1 MSSASKVVAVAALLA
16 ILAAAFWFAN
26 SERAPDLPTAEAAES
41 ESKPAADLALPDAV
55 TAPERE
61 SVAPQAPPATTKP
74 APNDASLSVSK
85 DKPSTDL
92 IARVRARF
100 VDPAGQPW
108 DRVSFSDASDGD
120 PSTTAGPDGRAE
132 LVFEHLRGERDQN
145 IQFVA
150 SREGCATRAMRGT
163 LVPGQ
168 LLDLGEVVIER
179 ECRIQGLVH
188 DNKDKGLADITVG
201 LALVDIRESN
211 MARLRRHGSSVFDRS
226 IVAKS
231 DERGH
236 FDLRGIPAGSWRLWG
251 KGDARGYGVSEPFE
265 LHAGE
270 QKLDL
275 DFEVPALLAT
285 DSIQGIVL
293 DPAGQGVPG
302 ANLSI
307 SYTSDHESGTSGENA
322 RPDGTFEILIQ
333 LDLLNDLVASDK
345 DHRWGDAALRD
356 VPPGARG
363 LVLQLQDPSAQP
375 KAKLRIH
382 GPGNEPVREAKV
394 ESRAGKPNSYTSNF
408 VATKELDP
416 GTYEFQVPLA
426 SFGMAVSAQGYLGSE
441 LIKFDPASFPAETE
455 VALALAPVL
464 RGRVRAD
471 GKAIEGA
478 VIEAKREHKRGT
490 LTFNGFP
497 CLMAPHE
504 QVHTKSAADG
514 SFSLP
519 LESQEAVYLRCTALG
534 FASTVVG
541 PFDVGGSPAPIDI
554 ELNAGGAIEGRVR
567 GKDGNPVVGAIV
579 GVTCGDGHP
588 RTMRSGHDGV
598 FRFEGLSTRGWIV
611 IERDIEFRTDYTNT
625 NSNDEESHVDWSCE
639 VTAGRTTYRDLVLD
653 H

>member
-1 MSSASKVVAVAALLA
+1 MSSATKVVAVGAMLA

-26 SERAPDLPTAEAAES
+26 SEQAPDLPTAEAAEPD
-41 ESKPAADLALPDAV
+41 SKPAAQPALPDAV

-61 SVAPQAPPATTKP
+61 SVTPEATPDATKP
-74 APNDASLSVSK
+74 AANEAPSPTSK

-92 IARVRARF
+92 TARVRARF
-100 VDPAGQPW
+100 VDTAGQPW
-108 DRVSFSDASDGD
+108 DRVSFRDASDGD
-120 PSTTAGPDGRAE
+120 PSTTGGPDGRAE
-132 LVFEHLRGERDQN
+132 LVFEHLGGERDQN

-150 SREGCATRAMRGT
+150 TREGCATRAMRGT

-168 LLDLGEVVIER
+168 VLDLGEVVLER

-188 DNKDKGLADITVG
+188 DDKGKGLPDITVG
-201 LALVDIRESN
+201 LALVDIREN
-211 MARLRRHGSSVFDRS
+211 NAGRLRRHGSSVFDRS

-236 FDLRGIPAGSWRLWG
+236 FDLRGIPAGPWRLWG
-251 KGDARGYGVSEPFE
+251 KGDARGYGVSEAFE

-270 QKLDL
+270 QKLDA

-293 DPAGQGVPG
+293 DPSGQGVPG

-307 SYTSDHESGTSGENA
+307 SYSTDHESGTSGETA

-333 LDLLNDLVASDK
+333 LDVVNDLVASDK
-345 DHRWGDAALRD
+345 DHRWGDASLRD
-356 VPPGARG
+356 IPPGARG
-363 LVLQLQDPSAQP
+363 LVLQLLDPSAQP
-375 KAKLRIH
+375 KAKMRIH

-394 ESRAGKPNSYTSNF
+394 QSRAGRPNSYTSNF
-408 VATKELDP
+408 VATKELEP
-416 GTYEFQVPLA
+416 GIYEFQVPLA
-426 SFGMAVSAQGYLGSE
+426 SFGMAVSAQGYLDSE

-497 CLMAPHE
+497 CLMSPHE

-514 SFSLP
+514 SFSLA
-519 LESQEAVYLRCTALG
+519 LESEEAVYLRCTAAG
-534 FASTVVG
+534 FAATVVG
-541 PFDVGGSPAPIDI
+541 PFDVGGSPAPVDI
-554 ELNAGGAIEGRVR
+554 ELNAGGTIEGRVR

-598 FRFEGLSTRGWIV
+598 FRFEGLSTRAWV
-611 IERDIEFRTDYTNT
+611 VMESEIEFRTDYTNT
-625 NSNDEESHVDWSCE
+625 NSNDEESHVDWSVE
-639 VTAGRTTYRDLVLD
+639 VNAGRTTYHDLVLD